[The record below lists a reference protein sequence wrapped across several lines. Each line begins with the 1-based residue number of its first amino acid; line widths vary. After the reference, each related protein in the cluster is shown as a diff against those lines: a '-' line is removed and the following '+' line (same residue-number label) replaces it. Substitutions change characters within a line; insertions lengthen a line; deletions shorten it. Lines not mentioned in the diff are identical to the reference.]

1 MAAGKVS
8 TREIVLVVIL
18 LAAGIWYVWYLTGRG
33 LDGGAKDAAA
43 GALGAFEAGDAPRVR
58 IDLLAGLAEPYDQ
71 NGRDLFKY
79 SKRPPTA
86 AELEAERLRLEAERR
101 AREEAL
107 RKQRE
112 ARNQRQQQSKPRP
125 VTPPKPAGPR
135 PPRISFKY
143 IGYLGPKD
151 DRIAVF
157 EQSGELMLARVG
169 ETVQDQFRVKDIDYE
184 TVVVGYTDPKFEKLS
199 QTLNQSR

>member
-8 TREIVLVVIL
+8 TREIVLAVIL
-18 LAAGIWYVWYLTGRG
+18 VSAGIWYVWYLTGKG
-33 LDGGAKDAAA
+33 MDGDASGAAA
-43 GALGAFEAGDAPRVR
+43 SALGAFEAGDAPRVR
-58 IDLLAGLAEPYDQ
+58 MDLLTGLAEPYDQ

-101 AREEAL
+101 AREAAL
-107 RKQRE
+107 AAQRK
-112 ARNQRQQQSKPRP
+112 ARTDRQNKPRP
-125 VTPPKPAGPR
+125 ETPPKPSGPR

-143 IGYLGPKD
+143 IGHLGPKD

-157 EQSGELMLARVG
+157 EEGGVLTLARVG
-169 ETVQDQFRVKDIDYE
+169 ETVQDLFKVKEIDYGI
-184 TVVVGYTDPKFEKLS
+184 VVVGYTDPKFEALS

>member
-1 MAAGKVS
+1 MARGKVS
-8 TREIVLVVIL
+8 TREIILAVLLVV
-18 LAAGIWYVWYLTGRG
+18 AGSWYVWYLTGDSLNSSSFG
-33 LDGGAKDAAA
+33 AA
-43 GALGAFEAGDAPRVR
+43 GDALDALDDGAAPRVR
-58 IDLLAGLAEPYDQ
+58 MDLLAGLAEPYDQ

-86 AELEAERLRLEAERR
+86 AELEAERRRLEAERL
-101 AREEAL
+101 AREAAL
-107 RKQRE
+107 KAQRE
-112 ARNQRQQQSKPRP
+112 ARTKRQQVTERP
-125 VTPPKPAGPR
+125 AGPPKPSGPR

-157 EQSGELMLARVG
+157 EEGEDLMLARVG
-169 ETVQDQFRVKDIDYE
+169 ETVQDQFRVQEIDYE
-184 TVVVGYTDPKFEKLS
+184 TVVMSYTDPRFEKLS